1 MNCGNLLI
9 ATPKIIGDH
18 DFHRSVII
26 ITSLD
31 DENISGHIINK
42 KLNYNLNN
50 LIEDIKPPIPLFYGG
65 PVETDRLFF
74 IHKSSIKIP
83 ESKKISNHINWCG
96 DLDMTIKLINDKT
109 ISSNDIMFFLGYSG
123 WDRSQLESE
132 FIDKSWRLF
141 RNDISNYL
149 FQKNIVNI
157 WKDCIKSFGN
167 DYILWFNTPNNP
179 NHN

>member
-1 MNCGNLLI
+1 
-9 ATPKIIGDH
+9 
-18 DFHRSVII
+18 
-26 ITSLD
+26 
-31 DENISGHIINK
+31 
-42 KLNYNLNN
+42 
-50 LIEDIKPPIPLFYGG
+50 
-65 PVETDRLFF
+65 
-74 IHKSSIKIP
+74 
-83 ESKKISNHINWCG
+83 
-96 DLDMTIKLINDKT
+96 MTIKLINDKT
-109 ISSNDIMFFLGYSG
+109 ISSNDIVFFLGYSG

-149 FQKNIVNI
+149 FQRNIAHI